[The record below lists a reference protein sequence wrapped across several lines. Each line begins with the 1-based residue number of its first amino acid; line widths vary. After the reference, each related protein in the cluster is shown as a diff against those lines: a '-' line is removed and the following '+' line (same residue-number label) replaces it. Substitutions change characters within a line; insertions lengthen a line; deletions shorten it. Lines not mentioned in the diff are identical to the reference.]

1 MLEEWFESEQEGTT
15 SGFLIL
21 GTNTKIS
28 KNKNTLCAQVYYK
41 QKIKTKTLYA
51 SLQDIDLFS
60 FHLFF
65 FFFSRGRVIVGL
77 LLVAS
82 VKHRR
87 IPKVGF
93 AIPKFDS
100 KILIALIAD
109 QRDIKWVTSCEC
121 AYGTRSAH

>member
-21 GTNTKIS
+21 GSNS
-28 KNKNTLCAQVYYK
+28 KKKLCATKKKQNFMHVYRGFFFF
-41 QKIKTKTLYA
+41 
-51 SLQDIDLFS
+51 SLQV
-60 FHLFF
+60 FF
-65 FFFSRGRVIVGL
+65 FPVFFFSRGRVIVGL

-87 IPKVGF
+87 IPKLGF

-100 KILIALIAD
+100 KILIGYLAD
-109 QRDIKWVTSCEC
+109 QRDTKRVPSSGC
-121 AYGTRSAH
+121 AYGTRSAD